1 MIYTFLSRL
10 ECVFMK
16 KRYEEKT
23 VNYEEKWLFLI
34 KRIIIYEKLVI
45 IVYRNNRVICEEEI
59 LCQNHLD

>member
-10 ECVFMK
+10 ECVFVK